1 MMPLLPARAQ
11 DVPRLLFPPLPPP
24 IEVAPPAAPL
34 PSSPLDRPAITVEP
48 LPPPDESM
56 AGLASAEDMLAGPLW
71 ARGAPPDL
79 ALLLQRL
86 PHSIAEP
93 TLRELQKALLAAP
106 GPDDAETTDLLRL
119 RLDKLLSMDEP
130 AAALELLGA
139 PPARAADRELEARRL
154 LAHLVADQSEP
165 ACILARADA
174 MPDWPW
180 VGARLL
186 CDALDRDVAAVELG
200 LDVLASR
207 GQPAAPAFATLLR
220 AQATGGRARLDP
232 PLPDDPLLLPLLRRV
247 PLELSPTEVP
257 KLSPAAKRALLANQ
271 GVPTAL
277 RIAAS
282 ATRAGPSARPELNGA
297 PPADWS
303 TAFEQVPVAHRDT
316 WAALVD
322 GLGLEVPDAVWASL
336 LRRPAASFGPAPS
349 LALWRGFEVARARDQ
364 RGAILLHVL
373 LLLEGRPEV
382 AAPITLRR
390 SLDSLV
396 ALDLDPAAR
405 ALAAGTAGAL
415 GL

>member
-11 DVPRLLFPPLPPP
+11 DVPRLLFPPLTPP
-24 IEVAPPAAPL
+24 IEVAPPAAPMP
-34 PSSPLDRPAITVEP
+34 PSALDRPAIAVEP
-48 LPPPDESM
+48 LPPPSEAM

-86 PHSIAEP
+86 PDSIAEP

-106 GPDDAETTDLLRL
+106 GPDDETTDLLRL

-139 PPARAADRELEARRL
+139 ATARAADRELEARRL
-154 LAHLVADQSEP
+154 LAYLVADQSEP

-207 GQPAAPAFATLLR
+207 GQPAAPAFVALLR

-247 PLELSPTEVP
+247 PLELSPTEVA
-257 KLSPAAKRALLANQ
+257 KLAPAAKRALLANQ

-277 RIAAS
+277 RTAAS

-303 TAFEQVPVAHRDT
+303 LAFEQVPTAHRDT
-316 WAALVD
+316 WTALVD
-322 GLGLEVPDAVWASL
+322 GLGLEVPDVVWASL
-336 LRRPAASFGPAPS
+336 LRRPAASFGSAPS

-390 SLDSLV
+390 SLDALT
-396 ALDLDPAAR
+396 ALDLEPAAR
-405 ALAAGTAGAL
+405 ALAAGTGGAL